1 MSLATSPSL
10 PCCNLVYAMLRHI
23 SIKVQNQT
31 GYTRRSWIHLL
42 CGHFPR
48 NTQKNNWFGQKLRNL
63 YKFKVF
69 IMNQSTSTIS
79 RTAGQCAPWPTR
91 WCRWVPHVVGKRA
104 SAFGGR
110 HQRCPHWIP
119 SSCAHPQSHWHIGP
133 SSQGPQ
139 ASDVTLHG
147 TRFANQERRLLPV
160 RMRLWDCQAG
170 PTLSMSCALS
180 CSLMFMFFL
189 DS

>member
-10 PCCNLVYAMLRHI
+10 PCCNLAYAMLRHI

-42 CGHFPR
+42 CEHFPR
-48 NTQKNNWFGQKLRNL
+48 NSQKKTDSDKNWDIYTSL
-63 YKFKVF
+63 KFSLWIKV
-69 IMNQSTSTIS
+69 QH
-79 RTAGQCAPWPTR
+79 RLAKPLPVGQCAPRPTR
-91 WCRWVPHVVGKRA
+91 WCHWVQHVVGKRA
-104 SAFGGR
+104 SASP
-110 HQRCPHWIP
+110 QNSQQLCP
-119 SSCAHPQSHWHIGP
+119 PQSHWHIGP

-139 ASDVTLHG
+139 ASDVTPHG
-147 TRFANQERRLLPV
+147 TWFTDQERRLLHV
-160 RMRLWDCQAG
+160 RMWLWDCQAG

-180 CSLMFMFFL
+180 CSLTFIFFFW